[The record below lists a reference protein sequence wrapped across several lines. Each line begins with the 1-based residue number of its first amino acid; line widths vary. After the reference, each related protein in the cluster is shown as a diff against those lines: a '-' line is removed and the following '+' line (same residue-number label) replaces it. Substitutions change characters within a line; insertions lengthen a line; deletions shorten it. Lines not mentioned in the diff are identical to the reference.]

1 MKNFKEYLTESKK
14 QYDFRI
20 KIAGEFTTEQED
32 TMKRL
37 LGRFTVD
44 NTLSSVKR
52 TKTPI
57 QAVPLDFPQVKNCE
71 VSIYEVTL
79 DYPTTQYEL
88 TEYLSTE
95 LGVGKSHLVVR
106 SPHEPTEEY
115 QHQEP
120 KREGALLNDPDYKEA
135 GSPKFEDYY
144 GDKYNSGFVKELND
158 NSTTLG
164 RYAILYKKSGS
175 ADADAKGWVWG
186 YINADGGVAETASK
200 KGSSCTSCHSQAD
213 NIDYMLMNKY
223 FP

>member
-95 LGVGKSHLVVR
+95 LGVGKTHLVVR

-158 NSTTLG
+158 
-164 RYAILYKKSGS
+164 ILKLQRKERGEEIPTEGAAKFNTDSPEGTGS
-175 ADADAKGWVWG
+175 LLKQ
-186 YINADGGVAETASK
+186 AEDLRK
-200 KGSSCTSCHSQAD
+200 
-213 NIDYMLMNKY
+213 
-223 FP
+223 